1 MFFCSSA
8 PPASPAA
15 CVKAGPEVH
24 SSSSSS
30 TSSIVILALPT
41 VAAAGASNSP
51 QARQLKLS
59 ATRATKNRFIQSPRL
74 TVRGV
79 LSATAPRLRQAP
91 DARESAVCSWRGAI
105 PRLGEEAA
113 EGARGGG
120 GVRWVSPL

>member
-24 SSSSSS
+24 SSSTSS
-30 TSSIVILALPT
+30 TSSIVILELPT

-79 LSATAPRLRQAP
+79 LSATGPRLRQAP
-91 DARESAVCSWRGAI
+91 NARESAVCSWQDAI
-105 PRLGEEAA
+105 PPPEADVA
-113 EGARGGG
+113 DG
-120 GVRWVSPL
+120 P